1 MYNATNE
8 GFTTW
13 ADFTRTI
20 FKYANIKCKVNS
32 VTTEE
37 YIDMMKVTQAVRP
50 KNSQLSKEKLAN
62 VGINF
67 PKWEDGLKRYL
78 KEEGV
83 L

>member
-1 MYNATNE
+1 MKILGITGPSGSGKTTLCKIIEGVMEKQPAYGIYHSTNE

-37 YIDMMKVTQAVRP
+37 YIDMMKVQI
-50 KNSQLSKEKLAN
+50 Q
-62 VGINF
+62 
-67 PKWEDGLKRYL
+67 
-78 KEEGV
+78 
-83 L
+83 